1 MSMKKALV
9 IGNDS
14 HEQNK
19 TLLTCVND
27 ANDMHDALQTIG
39 FSVLCK
45 TNQRLDDMK
54 IATNAFIQC
63 IQPGDI
69 AFFYFS
75 GHASQLDGINYLT
88 PTDDRGITLRTIKYR
103 TLIAQKLIHDVYQRR
118 PGLFIIVLDCCR
130 TGMSDDSS
138 NLKSFF
144 GLTSKR
150 IKDGLAP
157 MQAPPSTIIS
167 YACAPDQASLAGS
180 SKQHNSAYT
189 CFLLSYIVLPMDIKK
204 VFQRTAIDVQKS
216 TRGEQ
221 IPYLNVNCYGPAYIV
236 DNCIGYHA
244 AAQNFLQRRRPC
256 GYYPASDQRRHAIPS
271 HQPRIKNSQYRWN
284 TQFGMPK
291 NYHSSNK
298 IMLPIYLRYTPEKW
312 HKYYIWDCN
321 WKKFIIG
328 LSLSLGYY
336 IYLLNLSYSTALRMF
351 SFSFHSFISL
361 FALLFSLFVTCT
373 GLPLL
378 KFHSTKIIYST
389 KLQTLIWI
397 TLKNVL
403 FLTISIILCNLI
415 GTLAAS
421 VLLFPPFISQNSSRL
436 NHLNTQRFLIIF
448 FIILIGNS
456 AGLISPLGD
465 PPLYMGYTNGVE
477 FLFTFKYLY
486 KIFFVSNGYILLLF
500 ALIDFINAW
509 NYKKA
514 QKKNNINSQLY
525 ELVPCQKEENDC
537 YNLSSSLP
545 IQWNG
550 IHHSF
555 FLLLILIVILC
566 KGFDI
571 PIKWPEYIQELIL
584 FLIAFLCI
592 AFDMI
597 WKKRTPIEWFRK
609 HYSTRIEPVAE
620 VIAIFV
626 GLLFTMSAPIAV
638 LTSLKLPLGPKHL
651 FVFSGIF
658 ASVLDNAPV
667 YISFAA
673 SAAARYNI
681 TVEQSDNNG
690 FLAVFFSRYQ
700 ADAIESIRAI
710 SAGSVLMGGCTLIG
724 NAPNMIV
731 ALMATR
737 YSYRKRTKIHRAENA
752 DDDFVTDHLEN
763 ISFIRSLITS
773 CLILIP
779 LFVIITI
786 FMV

>member
-1 MSMKKALV
+1 MKRALV

-14 HEQNK
+14 HEQNNS
-19 TLLTCVND
+19 LLTCVND

-39 FSVLCK
+39 FNVLCK

-54 IATNAFIQC
+54 IATDAFIQC

-75 GHASQLDGINYLT
+75 GHASQVDGINYLT

-103 TLIAQKLIHDVYQRR
+103 TLIAQKLIHDVSQRR

-138 NLKSFF
+138 NVKSFF

-157 MQAPPSTIIS
+157 MQAPPSTTIS

-216 TRGEQ
+216 TRSMQ

-236 DNCIGYHA
+236 DSFMANNP

-256 GYYPASDQRRHAIPS
+256 V
-271 HQPRIKNSQYRWN
+271 
-284 TQFGMPK
+284 
-291 NYHSSNK
+291 
-298 IMLPIYLRYTPEKW
+298 YLRYTPEKW

-336 IYLLNLSYSTALRMF
+336 IYLLNLSYATALKMF

-397 TLKNVL
+397 IFKNVL
-403 FLTISIILCNLI
+403 FLTVSIILCNLI

-421 VLLFPPFISQNSSRL
+421 VLLFPSFISQNSSRL

-514 QKKNNINSQLY
+514 QKQNNINNQLY
-525 ELVPCQKEENDC
+525 ELVPCQKEKNDR
-537 YNLSSSLP
+537 YDLSSSLP
-545 IQWNG
+545 VQWNG

-592 AFDMI
+592 GFDMI
-597 WKKRTPIEWFRK
+597 WKKQTPIEWFKK

-620 VIAIFV
+620 VIVIFV

-681 TVEQSDNNG
+681 TVDQSDNNG
-690 FLAVFFSRYQ
+690 FLAVFFSRYE
-700 ADAIESIRAI
+700 ADAITSIRAI

-737 YSYRKRTKIHRAENA
+737 YSYRTRTKIHRAENA
-752 DDDFVTDHLEN
+752 EDDFVNYHLEN